1 MTHMMFREA
10 PNELNFCVPFATDA
24 EANAA
29 REWLRSNLLPL
40 MTTVFGSE
48 VSDIWRRFLA
58 GGAVVR
64 RTYDDP
70 NSEIV
75 RGFVNDGE
83 TISDA
88 DRVVAEAWAG
98 VMALGVQPGDVR
110 TVPLSSVLRSTRRA
124 INYRNP
130 ISIPGNIAGGEGFGD
145 GGIDTRTVGGS
156 VVVSRSPPAS
166 GGWFQRWNHRD
177 ITSAQFSL
185 EYTIDDTVDFCP
197 GDPARRSS
205 RGSRCRSAA
214 WRRPGRSGQSTC
226 RSPSASRSTVTPT
239 TGTRSPT
246 PTSTVRP

>member
-1 MTHMMFREA
+1 MLALQRSAGNRATVAALRSLRVARFTESAPMTHMMFREA

-98 VMALGVQPGDVR
+98 VMALGMQPGDVR

-156 VVVSRSPPAS
+156 VVVSRSPPAN

-197 GDPARRSS
+197 GDP
-205 RGSRCRSAA
+205 GS
-214 WRRPGRSGQSTC
+214 PH
-226 RSPSASRSTVTPT
+226 
-239 TGTRSPT
+239 
-246 PTSTVRP
+246 